1 MVRMITG
8 TLRTM
13 TLPGSGDL
21 PRARA
26 TEERKYHLRAPGS
39 PQNDYLIIV

>member
-1 MVRMITG
+1 MVQMITE

-21 PRARA
+21 PRARS
-26 TEERKYHLRAPGS
+26 TEEKKCHLRAPGS
-39 PQNDYLIIV
+39 RQNHYLIIV